1 MRTDVGSGCLS
12 SPFRVGHSREST
24 GHGVRRNFCSFR
36 SCLTGWATLGR
47 HLKLPVS
54 QFPHL
59 YVETNTTCLTSFKGW
74 LWGCNGFFFQFCL
87 LLPNVGAEI
96 EKVKQVS
103 YRVSESSF
111 VDDLFPQ
118 EKKSQVHANFWIWI
132 ISIFPFKKHYK
143 YKGTQYIDFLVKL
156 AFLDKIIEPL
166 DPPLTSSRTLG
177 GNMGMRNNIQLLM

>member
-1 MRTDVGSGCLS
+1 M
-12 SPFRVGHSREST
+12 
-24 GHGVRRNFCSFR
+24 
-36 SCLTGWATLGR
+36 
-47 HLKLPVS
+47 
-54 QFPHL
+54 
-59 YVETNTTCLTSFKGW
+59 
-74 LWGCNGFFFQFCL
+74 
-87 LLPNVGAEI
+87 
-96 EKVKQVS
+96 KQVS

-156 AFLDKIIEPL
+156 AFLDKIIEPI